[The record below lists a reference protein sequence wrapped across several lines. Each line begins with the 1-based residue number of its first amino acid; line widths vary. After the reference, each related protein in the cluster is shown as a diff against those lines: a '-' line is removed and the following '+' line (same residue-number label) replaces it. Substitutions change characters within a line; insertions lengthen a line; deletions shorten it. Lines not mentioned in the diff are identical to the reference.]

1 MVLLILQE
9 RILGKL
15 KSRVQRACSV
25 RAQTGENLKTLILT
39 GHAGASGGI
48 LANFRQLYICIC
60 SAADRVKDVSV
71 RD

>member
-1 MVLLILQE
+1 M
-9 RILGKL
+9 
-15 KSRVQRACSV
+15 